1 MTSRKQKHQTAAV
14 AAQAA
19 NAKLPA
25 AKKQAKRGKKTETSP
40 APATPA
46 EPAVETTP
54 QAKKL
59 RAAKQGHEGGKLSA
73 LDAAAKVL
81 GESGQPMTCKE
92 MIETMS
98 ARGLW
103 TSPGGR
109 TPEATL
115 YSAILRELKVKEA
128 GSRFKK
134 TDRGKFARA

>member
-1 MTSRKQKHQTAAV
+1 MTSRKKN
-14 AAQAA
+14 QAA
-19 NAKLPA
+19 KVPAQVANDNLPA
-25 AKKQAKRGKKTETSP
+25 TKKQAKRGKKAEASP

-46 EPAVETTP
+46 ESAVETTP
-54 QAKKL
+54 QAKKS
-59 RAAKQGHEGGKLSA
+59 RGTKERQESGKLSA

-81 GESGQPMTCKE
+81 GQSGRPMTCKE
-92 MIETMS
+92 MIETM
-98 ARGLW
+98 AKKGLW

-128 GSRFKK
+128 ASRFKK